1 VFDGAINVLLSGGL
15 ISLVPEAGERGPLNL
30 VLRLPGGQERMSSL
44 RIRAG
49 DRVVL
54 ADSSL
59 ELSGC
64 YRILFGVAPIY
75 SPSRKLAAPLLR
87 EHEVG
92 ENLEVVIKA
101 ALLHGNMGGLGGLL
115 AMTRLRVDETKPS
128 DLNMFAS
135 AALPRIV
142 RLERAL
148 RADERRKL
156 TAAVR
161 ELVGL
166 GPGLTPSSDDM
177 LAALV
182 LLCMLYSKNLEGG
195 QRLPVPIAQAVASLP
210 PGRTT
215 VLSEEFL
222 RQAAQGRGNER
233 VMRLCSAVLTGGH
246 ESVDRETKRVLGIGE
261 TSGTDAV
268 LGIVL
273 GTLFCLG
280 RRPGLAIGGS
290 E

>member
-1 VFDGAINVLLSGGL
+1 
-15 ISLVPEAGERGPLNL
+15 
-30 VLRLPGGQERMSSL
+30 
-44 RIRAG
+44 
-49 DRVVL
+49 
-54 ADSSL
+54 
-59 ELSGC
+59 
-64 YRILFGVAPIY
+64 
-75 SPSRKLAAPLLR
+75 
-87 EHEVG
+87 
-92 ENLEVVIKA
+92 
-101 ALLHGNMGGLGGLL
+101 
-115 AMTRLRVDETKPS
+115 
-128 DLNMFAS
+128 MFAS